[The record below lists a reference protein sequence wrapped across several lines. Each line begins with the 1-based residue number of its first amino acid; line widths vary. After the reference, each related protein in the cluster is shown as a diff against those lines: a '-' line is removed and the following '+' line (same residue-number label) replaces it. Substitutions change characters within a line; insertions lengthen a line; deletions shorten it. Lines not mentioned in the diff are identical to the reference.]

1 MSKTNIKKEK
11 DLFKSLD
18 KLLLNKKETIINWLE
33 TAKIKDN
40 YISGRL
46 LNDNKLQIITTSEYG
61 IYNLI
66 LKWFIINKDK
76 FVGYYN
82 LFKNIP
88 STNFIDISNIN
99 AKSSLSNSLEL
110 NIEDALKKWKENPHK
125 NPYDDTDIKISI
137 IPTSNYA
144 LLYQKFCNHLSSK
157 LESPILPII
166 FEKEIRNKLPD
177 NHIYAFKD
185 IDYIEKLKSHYQHQ
199 EWIKFLDTKKAL
211 FYENEKVNNVTGS
224 TVYDFL
230 FMHFFL
236 IKNKKK
242 FDENVVIDYIDRQ
255 LFLYETI
262 LAQIKHIKAV
272 DLNCCELFESMVY
285 LGTDRT
291 GY

>member
-1 MSKTNIKKEK
+1 MSKSDIKKEK
-11 DLFKSLD
+11 DLFKKLD
-18 KLLLNKKETIINWLE
+18 KLLLNEKDTIINWLK
-33 TAKIKDN
+33 TAKIEDN

-76 FVGYYN
+76 FIGYYD

-99 AKSSLSNSLEL
+99 SSANLEL

-125 NPYDDTDIKISI
+125 NPYHNTDLKISI
-137 IPTSNYA
+137 VPTSPYG
-144 LLYQKFCNHLSSK
+144 LLYQKFCNHLTSK

-185 IDYIEKLKSHYQHQ
+185 IDYIEKLKSHYEDE
-199 EWIKFLDTKKAL
+199 EWLKFLDTKKNI
-211 FYENEKVNNVTGS
+211 FYKNEKVNNVTGS

-242 FDENVVIDYIDRQ
+242 I
-255 LFLYETI
+255 
-262 LAQIKHIKAV
+262 
-272 DLNCCELFESMVY
+272 
-285 LGTDRT
+285 
-291 GY
+291 